1 MAPRIAFEDFV
12 AGQVDSYGSYP
23 VTRQEVIDYARE
35 FDPQPFHLEDEAG
48 RASLLGGLSAS
59 GWHSCAILM
68 RLNCDHFITD
78 STSMGGPG
86 IDEMKWLKPVFPGD
100 VLSVR
105 REILDA
111 RPSASKPDRGI
122 VRFRFELI
130 NQKGEVVLVQIN
142 PILFGRRDAPAPQAA
157 VQGAGHV

>member
-1 MAPRIAFEDFV
+1 
-12 AGQVDSYGSYP
+12 
-23 VTRQEVIDYARE
+23 
-35 FDPQPFHLEDEAG
+35 
-48 RASLLGGLSAS
+48 
-59 GWHSCAILM
+59 
-68 RLNCDHFITD
+68 D